1 MDFDTAKENIQPL
14 ASGRNVSLLQASL
27 SQDSAQGQELLA
39 QRSKLKKEVENYVGE
54 DPLEPW
60 HAYICWIEQSY
71 PAGGSE
77 SKLQVVL
84 KDCLAKFEKDV
95 RYQQDRRFI
104 KLFIKF
110 AQEQKNPI
118 ELYQEM
124 YSRGTGTML
133 ADFYIAWAYCC
144 DLSGNMHKADEIFRL
159 GLQCRA
165 QPIEELR
172 EAHQHFG
179 YTVGQRMLYSD
190 GEQADAVNQ
199 ELNERRLALQS
210 LQGRRQR
217 GSNTITVGSV
227 RTGAA
232 VKSEFPG
239 VVQMGGPSTSRR
251 QNADRGVDVF
261 KDENG
266 AMLPLVNKDL
276 KTSHTSIV
284 EAAHGVE
291 NLKESMPW
299 NKAHAKTHKHGK
311 IFSADSSPDL
321 GFAIHVDEYAF
332 PPITN
337 YERRCEKPFRFPPN
351 FVAKNK
357 PLETWVTPV
366 TIEQE
371 PEANALPRYNKPM
384 LYPRPNLEFSPEEY
398 RAYIYLKRQEPQH
411 QLVLRNDPWWG
422 TGGELK
428 GIRCYPNF
436 ATASKPQPLDEL
448 DKYFK
453 PPRLPGIQVDFDKLY
468 NDDEQTEYQLEE
480 LLTAKWRMKRNLTV
494 IGDFDMD
501 ETACLPGDEMPRRKS
516 FFPFSSR
523 KSIMPRRED
532 RVDVTEPAGL
542 GDGTPAT
549 YSAVLRQPVVSSQSP
564 VLTDPPKVPSTI
576 KIFED
581 PVPTVKPN
589 FAVPDP
595 PLRSIEIY
603 QDPGEPESVPVTKPP
618 GAAPVFDGDET
629 CSTQVFNMFI
639 KSQGVSTPKGPQ
651 KQAPARQFGNVLREL
666 SPTEEPTPSPTST
679 ESPVDSRSPM
689 LRKQLSTI
697 LETSEHGTQ
706 SLAASNATTK
716 STITSSSS
724 SPGSR
729 TALTLTTKSDECTPG
744 PLRQQRQ
751 PDLDSFVISVD
762 QEKKAGGNL
771 SRRELWEPNAPSVP
785 MMKSLRFQEDKTE
798 TIPRALP
805 CFQEDKTETLPQIP
819 VGLPECAVAA
829 GELTPL
835 KLPAL
840 DDDDLCG
847 LFAKTPPKMKTFGS
861 SILQDAPKRICD
873 QNTSD
878 IFMNSIGCTQSSIA
892 APFVEGVGKPS
903 GVPDDGIGKQVPDG
917 GQLEDSFMNDLSFV
931 PETQPV
937 NEPIPGAPAMPKFEI
952 FLDDTQPEMIK
963 AKPPKGCSFTLD
975 CTVPETQ
982 MSVVDKE
989 AVKKP
994 ETVGP
999 SHMIASF
1006 MNDCTELS
1014 SCPPQL
1020 PCSSGILKFAS
1031 DSADLNDSRSKISG
1045 KQSDNFFELNAATEM
1060 FATNISM
1067 IKNSTLLPS
1076 PAVANLPVEKP
1087 EGQTEGDVENDLSI
1101 YYKSTPITPKQSHRS
1116 WSHSDAD
1123 TLPRDQFVH
1132 PKSNMDKS
1140 VLNQSVADTNVNP
1153 FNVDLISSLLDD
1165 IDFSQYIEKLPH
1177 CQLVGHVKRLRP
1189 SSHIEVNGEE
1199 FEVFKM
1205 LDKGSYGTIY
1215 TGQHVKT
1222 GKKVALKQEKPANY
1236 WEFYITLEVHSRLTS
1251 EQMIPAY
1258 THFDY
1263 ALVGNNCSVY
1273 ISDFSDYGSL
1283 ISVCN
1288 KVKSA
1293 TSKNLDEYVVMHLSC
1308 QMLDI
1313 VDHLHAL
1320 GIIHADIKA
1329 DNFLLMRPLC
1339 AHPNEVSLQLIDF
1352 GVSIDT
1358 RRFPPNQTFNYVHHH
1373 ELFKCIE
1380 MRTNRP
1386 WTYQLDL
1393 FGLVGVMHVLL
1404 FGSYMEV
1411 VKRSASGV
1419 WMPKTAFP
1427 RYVQRQLWETIFR
1440 TLLNIRDCRTM
1451 PNLQELRMLL
1461 KSELAEKE
1469 KYVAE
1474 AINKFNIILQ
1484 K

>member
-1 MDFDTAKENIQPL
+1 MDFDNAKENIQPL

-27 SQDSAQGQELLA
+27 SLDSAQGQELHA
-39 QRSKLKKEVENYVGE
+39 QRSKLKKEVESYVGE

-84 KDCLAKFEKDV
+84 KDCLTKFEKDV

-165 QPIEELR
+165 QPLEELR

-179 YTVGQRMLYSD
+179 YTVGQRMLYTD

-251 QNADRGVDVF
+251 QNADRNLEVF

-266 AMLPLVNKDL
+266 AMLPVVRQEG

-284 EAAHGVE
+284 DAASGLE

-311 IFSADSSPDL
+311 IFSGDSSPDL
-321 GFAIHVDEYAF
+321 GFDIHVDEYAF

-337 YERRCEKPFRFPPN
+337 YERCFEKPFRIPPN

-371 PEANALPRYNKPM
+371 PEANALPCYNKAM
-384 LYPRPNLEFSPEEY
+384 LYPRSNLEFSPEEY
-398 RAYIYLKRQEPQH
+398 RAFIYLKRHAPQH
-411 QLVLRNDPWWG
+411 PLVLRNDSWWG
-422 TGGELK
+422 TGGELR

-448 DKYFK
+448 VKYFK
-453 PPRLPGIQVDFDKLY
+453 PPQISGIQVDFDHLY
-468 NDDEQTEYQLEE
+468 NDDEQMEYQQEE
-480 LLTAKWRMKRNLTV
+480 LLTAKWRQKRNLTV

-501 ETACLPGDEMPRRKS
+501 ETACLPGNEMPRRKS

-532 RVDVTEPAGL
+532 RGEVTEPLAIE
-542 GDGTPAT
+542 DDTPAT
-549 YSAVLRQPVVSSQSP
+549 SSAVLQQPTISSQPIVVSQP
-564 VLTDPPKVPSTI
+564 QVKTELPKVLSTK

-581 PVPTVKPN
+581 PVSTADVN

-603 QDPGEPESVPVTKPP
+603 QDPDEPEPAPTAKASGV
-618 GAAPVFDGDET
+618 APVFDGDET

-639 KSQGVSTPKGPQ
+639 KSHGISTPKGPQ
-651 KQAPARQFGNVLREL
+651 KQAPARQFGTVLKEL
-666 SPTEEPTPSPTST
+666 SPTEEPTPSPSST

-706 SLAASNATTK
+706 SSAASNATTK
-716 STITSSSS
+716 STITSTSS

-729 TALTLTTKSDECTPG
+729 IALTLTTKSEECTPG
-744 PLRQQRQ
+744 LLRQQHL
-751 PDLDSFVISVD
+751 PSVESSLVFVD
-762 QEKKAGGNL
+762 QEKKAGGNF

-798 TIPRALP
+798 TIPRALH
-805 CFQEDKTETLPQIP
+805 CFQEDKTETLPRLPI
-819 VGLPECAVAA
+819 GLPECAIAD
-829 GELTPL
+829 GELTPP
-835 KLPAL
+835 KLPTL

-861 SILQDAPKRICD
+861 SILQDASRRICD
-873 QNTSD
+873 QNTSAV
-878 IFMNSIGCTQSSIA
+878 FMNPIRNTRDSIA
-892 APFVEGVGKPS
+892 ASFVEAIGKP
-903 GVPDDGIGKQVPDG
+903 PAIPDG
-917 GQLEDSFMNDLSFV
+917 GQLADSFMNDLSFV

-937 NEPIPGAPAMPKFEI
+937 SERNPGAPAMHKFDI
-952 FLDDTQPEMIK
+952 YLDETQPEMIK
-963 AKPPKGCSFTLD
+963 AKPMGCSFTLD

-982 MSVVDKE
+982 LSVVHKE

-1006 MNDCTELS
+1006 MNDCTQLS

-1020 PCSSGILKFAS
+1020 QCPSGTLNLGS
-1031 DSADLNDSRSKISG
+1031 DSNSNSSRSKNVG
-1045 KQSDNFFELNAATEM
+1045 KQSENFFELNAATEM

-1067 IKNSTLLPS
+1067 IKNSTLLPPS
-1076 PAVANLPVEKP
+1076 VVENPPSGNAK
-1087 EGQTEGDVENDLSI
+1087 GQEEGDAHGDLSI
-1101 YYKSTPITPKQSHRS
+1101 YYKSTPKTPKQSNRS
-1116 WSHSDAD
+1116 WSHSDND
-1123 TLPRDQFVH
+1123 SPPRDQFVH
-1132 PKSNMDKS
+1132 RKSNTEKS
-1140 VLNQSVADTNVNP
+1140 VINQTVPDINVNP
-1153 FNVDLISSLLDD
+1153 FNVDLISSLLDE

-1177 CQLVGHVKRLRP
+1177 CQLVGHVKRLCP
-1189 SSHIEVNGEE
+1189 NSKIEVNGEE
-1199 FEVFKM
+1199 FDVFKM

-1222 GKKVALKQEKPANY
+1222 GKKVALKQERPVNY

-1263 ALVGNNCSVY
+1263 ALVGNNSSVY
-1273 ISDFSDYGSL
+1273 ISDFAEYGSL
-1283 ISVCN
+1283 ISACN
-1288 KVKSA
+1288 KIKSG
-1293 TSKNLDEYVVMHLSC
+1293 TGKNLDEYVVMHLSC

-1329 DNFLLMRPLC
+1329 DNFLLMRPLRT
-1339 AHPNEVSLQLIDF
+1339 HPNEVSLQLIDF

-1358 RRFPPNQTFNYVHHH
+1358 KRFPSNQTFNYVHHH

-1411 VKRSASGV
+1411 VKRSPSGV
-1419 WMPKTAFP
+1419 WMPKIALP
-1427 RYVQRQLWETIFR
+1427 RYVQRQMWETIFR

-1474 AINKFNIILQ
+1474 AINKFNMIL
-1484 K
+1484 KK

>member
-27 SQDSAQGQELLA
+27 SLDSAQGQELVA
-39 QRSKLKKEVENYVGE
+39 QRSKLKKELENYTGE
-54 DPLEPW
+54 DPLDPW

-84 KDCLAKFEKDV
+84 KDCLTKFEKDV

-110 AQEQKNPI
+110 AQELKNPI

-144 DLSGNMHKADEIFRL
+144 DLSGNMQKADEIFRL

-165 QPIEELR
+165 QPLEELR

-199 ELNERRLALQS
+199 ELHERRLALQS
-210 LQGRRQR
+210 LKGRRQR

-239 VVQMGGPSTSRR
+239 VVQMGGPSTSRM
-251 QNADRGVDVF
+251 QNSDRNVEVF
-261 KDENG
+261 RDENG
-266 AMLPLVNKDL
+266 AMLSAVPQEV

-284 EAAHGVE
+284 EAARGIE

-311 IFSADSSPDL
+311 IFSGDSSPEL
-321 GFAIHVDEYAF
+321 GFDIHVDEYVF

-337 YERRCEKPFRFPPN
+337 YERRFDKPFRFPPN

-357 PLETWVTPV
+357 PLETWVTQV

-371 PEANALPRYNKPM
+371 PEANAVPCYNKPL
-384 LYPRPNLEFSPEEY
+384 LYPRPNIELSPEEY
-398 RAYIYLKRQEPQH
+398 RGYIYLRRHEPKH
-411 QLVLRNDPWWG
+411 PLVLRNDPWWG
-422 TGGELK
+422 TGGELR
-428 GIRCYPNF
+428 GIRLYPNF
-436 ATASKPQPLDEL
+436 ATASKPQALDEL

-453 PPRLPGIQVDFDKLY
+453 PPKVPNIQVDFDQLY
-468 NDDEQTEYQLEE
+468 NDDEQTEYQQEE
-480 LLTAKWRMKRNLTV
+480 LLAAKWRQKRNLTV

-501 ETACLPGDEMPRRKS
+501 ETACLPEDKMPRRKS
-516 FFPFSSR
+516 FFPSSSR
-523 KSIMPRRED
+523 KSMMPRRED
-532 RVDVTEPAGL
+532 RAEVTEPAAL
-542 GDGTPAT
+542 GDDAPAT
-549 YSAVLRQPVVSSQSP
+549 SSDVLRQPAASSQPP
-564 VLTDPPKVPSTI
+564 VTTEQPKVHI
-576 KIFED
+576 LED
-581 PVPTVKPN
+581 PGSTGSTADVK

-595 PLRSIEIY
+595 PLRTIQIY
-603 QDPGEPESVPVTKPP
+603 QDPDEPESAPVTK
-618 GAAPVFDGDET
+618 APVFDADET
-629 CSTQVFNMFI
+629 CSTQMFNMFI
-639 KSQGVSTPKGPQ
+639 KSHGISTPKGPQ
-651 KQAPARQFGNVLREL
+651 KQAPSRQFGTVLKEL
-666 SPTEEPTPSPTST
+666 SPTEEPASSPTST
-679 ESPVDSRSPM
+679 EFPVDSHSPM

-706 SLAASNATTK
+706 SSAATNATTK
-716 STITSSSS
+716 STITSTSS

-729 TALTLTTKSDECTPG
+729 TTPTLAATPG
-744 PLRQQRQ
+744 PLRQQRL
-751 PDLDSFVISVD
+751 PGLDSSTVNEE
-762 QEKKAGGNL
+762 QEKRAGHNF
-771 SRRELWEPNAPSVP
+771 SRRELWEQNAPSVP

-805 CFQEDKTETLPQIP
+805 CFQEDKTETLPRLP
-819 VGLPECAVAA
+819 VGLPECAIAA
-829 GELTPL
+829 GLLTPP
-835 KLPAL
+835 KIPTL

-861 SILQDAPKRICD
+861 SISQDASRRICER
-873 QNTSD
+873 NTSEMFSKPPRSTRD
-878 IFMNSIGCTQSSIA
+878 SIGVS
-892 APFVEGVGKPS
+892 FVETIGKPS
-903 GVPDDGIGKQVPDG
+903 AAPDG
-917 GQLEDSFMNDLSFV
+917 CQLADSFMNELSFV

-937 NEPIPGAPAMPKFEI
+937 NEPGAPATQQKFEI
-952 FLDDTQPEMIK
+952 FLDETQPEMIK
-963 AKPPKGCSFTLD
+963 PKPPMGCSFSLD

-982 MSVVDKE
+982 QSVVHKE
-989 AVKKP
+989 AAKKP

-1020 PCSSGILKFAS
+1020 PLSSGTLKFAS
-1031 DSADLNDSRSKISG
+1031 DSPSSSQSKSSG
-1045 KQSDNFFELNAATEM
+1045 GHSDNFFELNAATEM

-1067 IKNSTLLPS
+1067 IKNSTLLPPS
-1076 PAVANLPVEKP
+1076 VVSNPPADKAGGEDERDDN
-1087 EGQTEGDVENDLSI
+1087 GDLSI
-1101 YYKSTPITPKQSHRS
+1101 YYKSTPLTPKQSHRS
-1116 WSHSDAD
+1116 WCHSDNDNDSD
-1123 TLPRDQFVH
+1123 TLPRDHFVH
-1132 PKSNMDKS
+1132 PKLNTDKT
-1140 VLNQSVADTNVNP
+1140 VVIQTVPDNNINP
-1153 FNVDLISSLLDD
+1153 FNIDLIGSLLDE

-1189 SSHIEVNGEE
+1189 NAQVEVNGEQ
-1199 FEVFKM
+1199 FEVVKM

-1215 TGQHVKT
+1215 TGKHVKT
-1222 GKKVALKQEKPANY
+1222 GKKVALKQERPANY
-1236 WEFYITLEVHSRLTS
+1236 WEFYITLEVHSRLSS
-1251 EQMIPAY
+1251 EQMFSAY

-1288 KVKSA
+1288 KIKSG
-1293 TSKNLDEYVVMHLSC
+1293 TGKNLDEYVVMHLSC

-1329 DNFLLMRPLC
+1329 DNFLLMKPLC

-1411 VKRSASGV
+1411 VKRSTSGV
-1419 WMPKTAFP
+1419 WMPKTALP
-1427 RYVQRQLWETIFR
+1427 RYVQRQMWETIFR

-1474 AINKFNIILQ
+1474 AISKFNMILH
-1484 K
+1484 KE